1 MSLTNEEFLKKLDN
15 HPALRTRIEGLFTII
30 DNPDGRSTRAD
41 DAELL
46 VQQELRSLGREML
59 QEWAADELERSQ
71 ETLLNSGVTV
81 ERKSKKNSTGTQ
93 PMEK

>member
-1 MSLTNEEFLKKLDN
+1 
-15 HPALRTRIEGLFTII
+15 
-30 DNPDGRSTRAD
+30 
-41 DAELL
+41 
-46 VQQELRSLGREML
+46 ML